1 MCAAD
6 KVTLVN
12 TFNGANL
19 SAFSAIYAKLV
30 VYYGKVVDNLDS
42 ASRAGL
48 FTLHTADTA
57 V

>member
-1 MCAAD
+1 MCTAD

-30 VYYGKVVDNLDS
+30 VYYGKVIDNLDS
-42 ASRAGL
+42 TRRAGL